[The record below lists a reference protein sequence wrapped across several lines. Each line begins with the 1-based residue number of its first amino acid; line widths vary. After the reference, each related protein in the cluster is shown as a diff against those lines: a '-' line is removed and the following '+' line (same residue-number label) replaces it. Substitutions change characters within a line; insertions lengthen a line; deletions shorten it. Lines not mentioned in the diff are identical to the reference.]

1 MFSGITGKSGTS
13 MTSQQQQ
20 AIIKDL
26 SIQNFIYQLETYDYQ
41 SMRQEKAFHPNLE
54 KGEVIIMSDKIELMD

>member
-1 MFSGITGKSGTS
+1 